1 MAAHN
6 EGGNSVPTHESPH
19 MTKLIATIFLAVL
32 AVGSIYGCVVNDG
45 HRGDGRRG
53 DHDNYQGPGNGP
65 RDHMDRDN
73 HRDNNKGP
81 GDRDHH

>member
-1 MAAHN
+1 MK
-6 EGGNSVPTHESPH
+6 
-19 MTKLIATIFLAVL
+19 KLISTIFLAVL
-32 AVGSIYGCVVNDG
+32 AFGSIYGCVVDDG

-53 DHDNYQGPGNGP
+53 GHDN
-65 RDHMDRDN
+65 HMDRDDHRDN